1 MRHPGHH
8 FICHGAVVRAVA
20 STAGRQAQIIPGL
33 ECCRERP
40 QSKKP
45 NKKDGKPALHPSLM
59 LHDERITPVD
69 RQPRCVLR
77 YHRFIAVSSTLPEEF
92 PVSQENASSSSTE
105 LSAQAAC
112 TRRPLRIAL
121 FGFGTVGSSVARIL
135 VESKTEGVELTHIYN
150 RNVARKR
157 VDWTAPNVV
166 WSEDA
171 DAVLAS
177 DVDVIVELAGGLDP
191 AGEWVR
197 RALEAGKSVV
207 TANKKLIAYHGVELE
222 RLAAA
227 KGGHLKYGAAVAGG
241 IPVIPGIEQGLA
253 GDRIESMEGIL
264 NGTCNFILSK
274 MEAGAEYATVLA
286 TAQAKGYAEAD
297 PTEDVGGFDARA
309 KLAILMRLALRVVV
323 DPEEIVP
330 QPITAVTAV
339 DFSYA
344 RDLGCTIRQVARAE
358 ESGGNVAATV
368 GPMLVDKKSP
378 LAWSRGTEN
387 MVILTGHY
395 GGDVV
400 FSGHG
405 AGGHPTAVAVV
416 SDLLALAHGSRRV
429 AVPSTPACIG
439 AEFEVPHYIRFLV
452 NDRPGIV
459 AEITGALA
467 RERINIRAI
476 VQKPGYPAHAL
487 PFVVTVEPC
496 KSSALKRALASI
508 SRMDCLLE
516 EPLDLQMLE

>member
-1 MRHPGHH
+1 MPVSEVNGS
-8 FICHGAVVRAVA
+8 V
-20 STAGRQAQIIPGL
+20 S
-33 ECCRERP
+33 P
-40 QSKKP
+40 QQQ
-45 NKKDGKPALHPSLM
+45 PALAVRESRN
-59 LHDERITPVD
+59 ESRI
-69 RQPRCVLR
+69 Q
-77 YHRFIAVSSTLPEEF
+77 
-92 PVSQENASSSSTE
+92 
-105 LSAQAAC
+105 
-112 TRRPLRIAL
+112 RPLRIAI

-135 VESKTEGVELTHIYN
+135 VEQKPQGLELTHVFN
-150 RNVARKR
+150 RGVERKR
-157 VDWTAPNVV
+157 VDWTPKSVE

-177 DVDVIVELAGGLDP
+177 DADVVVELAGGLEP
-191 AGEWVR
+191 AGGWVR
-197 RALEAGKSVV
+197 RALDAGKSVV

-227 KGGHLKYGAAVAGG
+227 RGGHLKFGAAVAGG
-241 IPVIPGIEQGLA
+241 IPVIPGLEQGLA
-253 GDRIESMEGIL
+253 GDRIERIEGIL

-274 MEAGAEYATVLA
+274 MEEGAEYAAVLA

-297 PTEDVGGFDARA
+297 PTEDVGGFDARS
-309 KLAILMRLALRVVV
+309 KLAILMRLALRVEV

-330 QPITAVTAV
+330 RPITAVSAV

-344 RDLGCTIRQVARAE
+344 RDLGCTIRQIARAE
-358 ESGGNVAATV
+358 RAGGPVAATV
-368 GPMLVDKKSP
+368 GPMLVDQHSP

-429 AVPSTPACIG
+429 EIPSAPARVVG
-439 AEFEVPHYIRFLV
+439 EFEVPHYIRFLV
-452 NDRPGIV
+452 DDRPGIV

-467 RERINIRAI
+467 KERINIRAI
-476 VQKPGYPAHAL
+476 VQKPGYPQHAL

-496 KSSALKRALASI
+496 KSTALQRALASI
-508 SRMDCLLE
+508 RTMDCLLV

>member
-1 MRHPGHH
+1 M
-8 FICHGAVVRAVA
+8 
-20 STAGRQAQIIPGL
+20 
-33 ECCRERP
+33 
-40 QSKKP
+40 
-45 NKKDGKPALHPSLM
+45 
-59 LHDERITPVD
+59 
-69 RQPRCVLR
+69 
-77 YHRFIAVSSTLPEEF
+77 PEAHS
-92 PVSQENASSSSTE
+92 PASSLET
-105 LSAQAAC
+105 SAVQSRKARSA
-112 TRRPLRIAL
+112 RPLRIAI

-135 VESKTEGVELTHIYN
+135 VESKPQGLELTHVFN
-150 RNVARKR
+150 RGVARKR
-157 VDWTAPNVV
+157 VDWAPASVV

-177 DVDVIVELAGGLDP
+177 DVDVIVELVGGLDP
-191 AGEWVR
+191 AGAWAR

-227 KGGHLKYGAAVAGG
+227 KGGHLKFGAAVAGG
-241 IPVIPGIEQGLA
+241 IPVIPGLEQGMA
-253 GDRIESMEGIL
+253 GDRIERIEGIL

-274 MEAGAEYATVLA
+274 MEEGAEYASMLA
-286 TAQAKGYAEAD
+286 EAQAKGFAEAD

-309 KLAILMRLALRVVV
+309 KLAILMRLALRVEV

-330 QPITAVTAV
+330 RPITTITPV

-344 RDLGCTIRQVARAE
+344 RDLGCTIRQVSRAE
-358 ESGGNVAATV
+358 QAEGRLAATV
-368 GPMLVDKKSP
+368 GPMLVALRSP
-378 LAWSRGTEN
+378 LAWSQGMEN
-387 MVILTGHY
+387 MVIATGHY

-429 AVPSTPACIG
+429 EVPSSPARVG

-452 NDRPGIV
+452 RDRPGIV
-459 AEITGALA
+459 AAITAALA
-467 RERINIRAI
+467 KEQINIRAI
-476 VQKPGYPAHAL
+476 VQRAGFPADAL

-496 KSSALKRALASI
+496 KTSALQRALAPV
-508 SRMDCLLE
+508 RKLDCMLV

>member
-1 MRHPGHH
+1 
-8 FICHGAVVRAVA
+8 
-20 STAGRQAQIIPGL
+20 
-33 ECCRERP
+33 
-40 QSKKP
+40 
-45 NKKDGKPALHPSLM
+45 
-59 LHDERITPVD
+59 
-69 RQPRCVLR
+69 
-77 YHRFIAVSSTLPEEF
+77 
-92 PVSQENASSSSTE
+92 
-105 LSAQAAC
+105 
-112 TRRPLRIAL
+112 LRIAL

-135 VESKTEGVELTHIYN
+135 VESKPQELELTHVYN
-150 RNVARKR
+150 RGVARKR
-157 VDWTAPNVV
+157 ADWAPESVV

-171 DAVLAS
+171 DAVLAA
-177 DVDVIVELAGGLDP
+177 DVDVVVELVGGLDP
-191 AGEWVR
+191 AGVWVR
-197 RALEAGKSVV
+197 KALEAGKSVV
-207 TANKKLIAYHGVELE
+207 TANKKLIAFHGVELE
-222 RLAAA
+222 RVAAA

-241 IPVIPGIEQGLA
+241 IPVIPGLEQGLA
-253 GDRIESMEGIL
+253 GDRIERIEGIL

-274 MEAGAEYATVLA
+274 MEAGADYAPVLA
-286 TAQAKGYAEAD
+286 EAQAKGYAEAD
-297 PTEDVGGFDARA
+297 PIEDVGGFDARA
-309 KLAILMRLALRVVV
+309 KLAILMRLALRVMV

-330 QPITAVTAV
+330 RPITAVTAV

-344 RDLGCTIRQVARAE
+344 RDQGCTIRQVARAE
-358 ESGGNVAATV
+358 QADGRVAATV
-368 GPMLVDKKSP
+368 GPMLVDVHSP

-429 AVPSTPACIG
+429 EIPSVPASVS

-452 NDRPGIV
+452 VDRPGIV

-467 RERINIRAI
+467 REKINIRAI
-476 VQKPGYPAHAL
+476 VQKPGYPADAL

-496 KSSALKRALASI
+496 KSSALKRALEGI
-508 SRMDCLLE
+508 RTQDYMIG

>member
-1 MRHPGHH
+1 M
-8 FICHGAVVRAVA
+8 
-20 STAGRQAQIIPGL
+20 IPL
-33 ECCRERP
+33 EKE
-40 QSKKP
+40 
-45 NKKDGKPALHPSLM
+45 
-59 LHDERITPVD
+59 I
-69 RQPRCVLR
+69 
-77 YHRFIAVSSTLPEEF
+77 
-92 PVSQENASSSSTE
+92 PVSEAKVPVSVQSPA
-105 LSAQAAC
+105 AQPA
-112 TRRPLRIAL
+112 RKPRIHPLRIAI

-135 VESKTEGVELTHIYN
+135 VESKPAGLELTHVFN
-150 RNVARKR
+150 RGVERKR
-157 VDWTAPNVV
+157 VDWVPASVV

-177 DVDVIVELAGGLDP
+177 DVDVVVELAGGLDP
-191 AGEWVR
+191 AGGWVR
-197 RALEAGKSVV
+197 RALEAGKSVI

-241 IPVIPGIEQGLA
+241 IPVIPAIEQGLA
-253 GDRIESMEGIL
+253 GDRIQRIEGIL

-274 MEAGAEYATVLA
+274 MEEGAEYATVLA
-286 TAQAKGYAEAD
+286 QAQQRGYAEAD
-297 PTEDVGGFDARA
+297 PTEDVGGFDARS
-309 KLAILMRLALRVVV
+309 KLAILMRLALRVAV

-330 QPITAVTAV
+330 RPITTISAV

-344 RDLGCTIRQVARAE
+344 RDLSCTIRQVARAE
-358 ESGGNVAATV
+358 KNGEEVSATV
-368 GPMLVDKKSP
+368 GPMLVDLRSP

-387 MVILTGHY
+387 MVILSGHY

-429 AVPSTPACIG
+429 DIPSAPG
-439 AEFEVPHYIRFLV
+439 KVGGEFEVPHYIRFLV
-452 NDRPGIV
+452 DDRPGIV
-459 AEITGALA
+459 AAITGALA
-467 RERINIRAI
+467 NEQINIRAI
-476 VQKPGYPAHAL
+476 VQKPGYPQHAL

-496 KSSALKRALASI
+496 KTTALKRALASVKV
-508 SRMDCLLE
+508 MDCMRE

>member
-1 MRHPGHH
+1 LRRSG
-8 FICHGAVVRAVA
+8 
-20 STAGRQAQIIPGL
+20 IIGL
-33 ECCRERP
+33 LCIFSR
-40 QSKKP
+40 SKEE
-45 NKKDGKPALHPSLM
+45 L
-59 LHDERITPVD
+59 PV
-69 RQPRCVLR
+69 
-77 YHRFIAVSSTLPEEF
+77 PE
-92 PVSQENASSSSTE
+92 ENASVSIPSQ
-105 LSAQAAC
+105 SAQDVQQSC
-112 TRRPLRIAL
+112 VRPTLRIAL

-135 VESKTEGVELTHIYN
+135 VESQPEGLELTHVFN
-150 RNVARKR
+150 RNVARKK
-157 VDWTAPNVV
+157 VDWTPAGVV

-191 AGEWVR
+191 AGSWVR
-197 RALEAGKSVV
+197 RALDSGKSVV

-241 IPVIPGIEQGLA
+241 IPVIPGLEQGMA
-253 GDRIESMEGIL
+253 GDRIERMEGIL

-309 KLAILMRLALRVVV
+309 KLAILMRLALRVIV
-323 DPEEIVP
+323 DPDEIVP

-339 DFSYA
+339 DFSYS

-358 ESGGNVAATV
+358 ERDGMVAATV
-368 GPMLVDKKSP
+368 GPMLVDRNSP

-387 MVILTGHY
+387 MVILTGRY

-429 AVPSTPACIG
+429 PIPSVPARIG

-452 NDRPGIV
+452 VDRPGIV

-476 VQKPGYPAHAL
+476 VQKPGYPQHAL

-496 KSSALKRALASI
+496 KSSALQRALASI
-508 SRMDCLLE
+508 RTMECLLE
-516 EPLDLQMLE
+516 DPLDLQMLE

>member
-1 MRHPGHH
+1 MPDEKVSPAATK
-8 FICHGAVVRAVA
+8 ITVQEA
-20 STAGRQAQIIPGL
+20 
-33 ECCRERP
+33 RP
-40 QSKKP
+40 
-45 NKKDGKPALHPSLM
+45 
-59 LHDERITPVD
+59 E
-69 RQPRCVLR
+69 
-77 YHRFIAVSSTLPEEF
+77 
-92 PVSQENASSSSTE
+92 
-105 LSAQAAC
+105 
-112 TRRPLRIAL
+112 RPLRIAL
-121 FGFGTVGSSVARIL
+121 FGFGTVGSSVAKIL
-135 VESKTEGVELTHIYN
+135 VESKPDGLELAHIFN
-150 RNVARKR
+150 RDVARKR
-157 VDWTAPNVV
+157 VDWVPASVN

-177 DVDVIVELAGGLDP
+177 DADVVVELAGGLDP
-191 AGEWVR
+191 AGDWVR

-227 KGGHLKYGAAVAGG
+227 QGGHLKYGAAVAGG
-241 IPVIPGIEQGLA
+241 IPVIPGLEQGLA
-253 GDRIESMEGIL
+253 GDRILRMEGIL
-264 NGTCNFILSK
+264 NGTCNFILSR
-274 MEAGAEYATVLA
+274 MEEGAEYAAVLA

-309 KLAILMRLALRVVV
+309 KLAILMRLAMRVVV

-330 QPITAVTAV
+330 KPITAVAAV

-358 ESGGNVAATV
+358 ETGGVVAATV
-368 GPMLVDKKSP
+368 GPMLVDLRSP

-429 AVPSTPACIG
+429 AIPSVPARVG

-452 NDRPGIV
+452 ADRPGIV

-476 VQKPGYPAHAL
+476 VQKPGYPASAL

-508 SRMDCLLE
+508 GKMDCLLE
-516 EPLDLQMLE
+516 QPLDLQMLE

>member
-1 MRHPGHH
+1 MSE
-8 FICHGAVVRAVA
+8 V
-20 STAGRQAQIIPGL
+20 
-33 ECCRERP
+33 
-40 QSKKP
+40 K
-45 NKKDGKPALHPSLM
+45 
-59 LHDERITPVD
+59 
-69 RQPRCVLR
+69 
-77 YHRFIAVSSTLPEEF
+77 VS
-92 PVSQENASSSSTE
+92 VSPKEVSP
-105 LSAQAAC
+105 QAAQES
-112 TRRPLRIAL
+112 RVGSHPLRPLRIAL

-135 VESKTEGVELTHIYN
+135 VESKPQGLELTHVFN
-150 RNVARKR
+150 RGVERKR
-157 VDWTAPNVV
+157 VEWTPKSVE

-171 DAVLAS
+171 HAVLAS
-177 DVDVIVELAGGLDP
+177 DVDVVVELAGGLEP
-191 AGEWVR
+191 AGGWVR
-197 RALEAGKSVV
+197 RALGAGKSVV
-207 TANKKLIAYHGVELE
+207 TANKKLIAYHGAELE
-222 RLAAA
+222 RLAAT

-241 IPVIPGIEQGLA
+241 IPVIPGLEQGLA
-253 GDRIESMEGIL
+253 GDRIERIEGIL

-274 MEAGAEYATVLA
+274 MEDGAEYATVLA
-286 TAQAKGYAEAD
+286 EAQARGYAEAD

-309 KLAILMRLALRVVV
+309 KLAILMRLALRVEV

-330 QPITAVTAV
+330 RPITEVTAV

-358 ESGGNVAATV
+358 RADGRLAATV
-368 GPMLVDKKSP
+368 GPMLVAVRSP

-387 MVILTGHY
+387 MVIATGHY

-400 FSGHG
+400 FSGRG

-429 AVPSTPACIG
+429 EIPAAPAQVG
-439 AEFEVPHYIRFLV
+439 GEFEVPHYIRFLV
-452 NDRPGIV
+452 RDRPGIV

-476 VQKPGYPAHAL
+476 VQKPGYPQDAL

-496 KSSALKRALASI
+496 ESSALKRALESI
-508 SRMDCLLE
+508 RTMDCLLV

>member
-1 MRHPGHH
+1 M
-8 FICHGAVVRAVA
+8 
-20 STAGRQAQIIPGL
+20 
-33 ECCRERP
+33 
-40 QSKKP
+40 
-45 NKKDGKPALHPSLM
+45 PADNAL
-59 LHDERITPVD
+59 I
-69 RQPRCVLR
+69 
-77 YHRFIAVSSTLPEEF
+77 
-92 PVSQENASSSSTE
+92 ASSN
-105 LSAQAAC
+105 LSANEAKDSRIQL
-112 TRRPLRIAL
+112 PLRIAI

-135 VESKTEGVELTHIYN
+135 VDSKPEGLKLTHVFN

-157 VDWTAPNVV
+157 VDWVPSDVT

-171 DAVLAS
+171 EAVLAS
-177 DVDVIVELAGGLDP
+177 DADVIVELAGGLDP
-191 AGEWVR
+191 AGGWLR

-207 TANKKLIAYHGVELE
+207 TANKKLIAYQGVELE

-227 KGGHLKYGAAVAGG
+227 RGGHLKYGAAVAGG
-241 IPVIPGIEQGLA
+241 IPVIPGLEQGLA
-253 GDRIESMEGIL
+253 GDRIERMEAIL

-274 MEAGAEYATVLA
+274 MEGGAEYAAVLA
-286 TAQAKGYAEAD
+286 TAQANGYAEAD

-323 DPEEIVP
+323 DPEEIIP
-330 QPITAVTAV
+330 QSITPVSAV

-344 RDLGCTIRQVARAE
+344 RDLSCTIRQIARAE
-358 ESGGNVAATV
+358 ERDGTVAATV
-368 GPMLVDKKSP
+368 GPMLVDQRSP

-387 MVILTGHY
+387 MVILTGRY

-429 AVPSTPACIG
+429 EIPSVPARIA

-452 NDRPGIV
+452 VDRPGIV
-459 AEITGALA
+459 SEITGALA

-476 VQKPGYPAHAL
+476 MQKPGYPQDAL
-487 PFVVTVEPC
+487 PFVITVEPC
-496 KSSALKRALASI
+496 KSSALKRALANI
-508 SRMDCLLE
+508 AKMDCLLE
-516 EPLDLQMLE
+516 SPLDLQMLE